1 MEQMTSKLI
10 KVFII
15 LLAVS
20 LSACAPTLEPV
31 EDDDMVGTGRG
42 TDEYK
47 LSPCACESIEL
58 PGPTHDTLDAL
69 QAIYG

>member
-1 MEQMTSKLI
+1 MNQIKSKMI
-10 KVFII
+10 RISII

-20 LSACAPTLEPV
+20 VSACAPSLEPV

-58 PGPTHDTLDAL
+58 PGPTEDTLKSL

>member
-1 MEQMTSKLI
+1 MAQVNSKLC
-10 KVFII
+10 KVSCALM
-15 LLAVS
+15 LLV
-20 LSACAPTLEPV
+20 LSACAPSLEPV

-58 PGPTHDTLDAL
+58 PGTSQDTLEAL